1 MESKIENSFLTKK
14 QHLFLLKI
22 GLSLVIDV
30 SFALLATTF
39 LVEKELIISRYV
51 PYLAIVFL
59 FIFSILMICVKK
71 RTIYS
76 IMLNGVLLLMAAAGL
91 IVFNI
96 PLWIMT
102 LVLLFLHW
110 RISSY
115 FQSEDDQIEVS
126 SGVIF
131 VFLCLSALSIII
143 GNVRELEN
151 NFIVMSLIIFLF
163 SLVSTV
169 TSVQRMLN
177 AQDESEN
184 KNKRYLVKPFT
195 ILLLVIAA
203 GGVLAYFSP
212 YVRSGFYWVLNKI
225 FLLFSLLVNPVF
237 ALLQKV
243 RDWIMSKVSND
254 TLSGFGLKFNQETID
269 QSKQNAFYEGMS
281 MSWLNELLIAI
292 FILAVIIYF
301 VKKRKVTYEV
311 EHNRGSSPIMTSFIK
326 GTVQPE
332 KNSARLLYSDAENA
346 IRQAMKELEREAA
359 TQNMGRENNENLRV
373 WFSKIGLNEEED
385 FFKLYESVRYGTK
398 IPENQEVSYFT
409 QRVKN
414 HISLL
419 KKQENKM

>member
-22 GLSLVIDV
+22 GLSLGIDV

-76 IMLNGVLLLMAAAGL
+76 IMLNGALLLMAAAGL

-102 LVLLFLHW
+102 LILLFLHW

-126 SGVIF
+126 SGIILL
-131 VFLCLSALSIII
+131 FLCLSALSLII
-143 GNVRELEN
+143 GHARELEN
-151 NFIVMSLIIFLF
+151 NFIVMSLILLLF
-163 SLVSTV
+163 SIVPIV

-184 KNKRYLVKPFT
+184 KNKRYLVKPFA

-225 FLLFSLLVNPVF
+225 FWLFSLLVNPVF
-237 ALLQKV
+237 ALLEKV
-243 RDWIMSKVSND
+243 RDWIRSKVSND
-254 TLSGFGLKFNQETID
+254 TLSGFGLKLNQEKID

-281 MSWLNELLIAI
+281 MSWLNEFLIAI

-301 VKKRKVTYEV
+301 VSKRKVTYEV
-311 EHNRGSSPIMTSFIK
+311 ENNRVSSPIMTSFKK

-359 TQNMGRENNENLRV
+359 TQNMGRENNENIRV
-373 WFSKIGLNEEED
+373 WFSKIGLNEEEA

-409 QRVKN
+409 QRVKR
-414 HISLL
+414 HISYLNE
-419 KKQENKM
+419 KEN

>member
-22 GLSLVIDV
+22 GLSLGIDV

-102 LVLLFLHW
+102 LILLFLHW

-126 SGVIF
+126 SGIILL
-131 VFLCLSALSIII
+131 FLCLSALSLII
-143 GNVRELEN
+143 GNARELEN
-151 NFIVMSLIIFLF
+151 NFIVMSLILLLF
-163 SLVSTV
+163 SIVPTV

-184 KNKRYLVKPFT
+184 KNKRYLVKPFA

-225 FLLFSLLVNPVF
+225 FWLFSLLVNPVF
-237 ALLQKV
+237 ALLEKV

-254 TLSGFGLKFNQETID
+254 TLSGFGLKLNQETID

-301 VKKRKVTYEV
+301 VSKRKVTYELENTSV
-311 EHNRGSSPIMTSFIK
+311 SSPIMTSFKK

-359 TQNMGRENNENLRV
+359 TQNMGRENNENIRV
-373 WFSKIGLNEEED
+373 WFSKIGLNEEET

-409 QRVKN
+409 QRVKR
-414 HISLL
+414 HISYLNE
-419 KKQENKM
+419 KEN